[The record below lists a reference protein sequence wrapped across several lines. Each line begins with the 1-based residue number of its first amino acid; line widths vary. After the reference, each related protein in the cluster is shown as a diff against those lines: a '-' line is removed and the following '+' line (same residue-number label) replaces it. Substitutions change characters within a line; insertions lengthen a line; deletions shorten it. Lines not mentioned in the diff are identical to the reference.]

1 MNKPMNTDQDTSRGA
16 PWSNPADGPT
26 LLSAVARHWGLVLLV
41 TAAWC
46 AAAGVFLKFTPWLYT
61 STAKLSVEP
70 AGPRLLASDERPPA
84 RSAGYV
90 AQQCEVIKSAPVLG
104 DTLRRLEPD
113 DRSALALSGD
123 LVEFLKANLDVSVNK
138 KDDIITIGFD
148 SPDPKRGERVVDAVV
163 ATYLDHRSWQ
173 QQDTSKAVLGILQR
187 ELAAREAELAAKQ
200 KALVTLNQEAGLAWA
215 DERGDLAAQ
224 QLGRLYEALSRS
236 EMASLDAQATY
247 EAAKALAH
255 DPVRL
260 RLFAE
265 SQGVGDRQAAPDP
278 VQAQLLVER
287 NRLEIQLASLRLELS
302 DEHPSVMDLKARLD
316 VIALQ
321 LDQVAQQTSGAAE
334 QYLDVL
340 RQRLEVARTRE
351 ASIRRD
357 LQQQQETGKQSNV
370 NLARRAMLQA
380 ETGQA
385 QRLCDFIRSRIM
397 ETSAAQQAG
406 AMDVQIIEPVFTG
419 SLPTSPKIGVYLAA
433 FGGVGLVLGSL
444 LALRRQRRRA
454 LAAAS
459 DARAAATLVL
469 PAPASPEAKVGQ
481 LAEEPEE
488 VAARNN

>member
-1 MNKPMNTDQDTSRGA
+1 
-16 PWSNPADGPT
+16 
-26 LLSAVARHWGLVLLV
+26 
-41 TAAWC
+41 
-46 AAAGVFLKFTPWLYT
+46 
-61 STAKLSVEP
+61 
-70 AGPRLLASDERPPA
+70 
-84 RSAGYV
+84 
-90 AQQCEVIKSAPVLG
+90 
-104 DTLRRLEPD
+104 
-113 DRSALALSGD
+113 
-123 LVEFLKANLDVSVNK
+123 
-138 KDDIITIGFD
+138 
-148 SPDPKRGERVVDAVV
+148 
-163 ATYLDHRSWQ
+163 
-173 QQDTSKAVLGILQR
+173 VLGILQR
-187 ELAAREAELAAKQ
+187 ELAARETELAAKQ

-224 QLGRLYEALSRS
+224 QLDRLYEALSKS
-236 EMASLDAQATY
+236 EMATLDAQATY
-247 EAAKALAH
+247 EAAKALAY

-278 VQAQLLVER
+278 VQAQLLAER
-287 NRLEIQLASLRLELS
+287 SRLEMQLASLRLELS
-302 DEHPSVMDLKARLD
+302 DEHPSVLNLKTRLD

-321 LDQVAQQTSGAAE
+321 LDQVAQKTRGAAE

-340 RQRLEVARTRE
+340 RQRLEVARSRE

-357 LQQQQETGKQSNV
+357 LQQQQEAGRQTNT
-370 NLARRAMLQA
+370 NLARRAMFQA
-380 ETGQA
+380 EIGQT
-385 QRLCDFIRSRIM
+385 QRLCDFIHSRIM

-444 LALRRQRRRA
+444 LALRRERRRA

-459 DARAAATLVL
+459 DARAAAALVL
-469 PAPASPEAKVGQ
+469 PASDSPEAKVGQ